1 MAPLAPE
8 HTPRTYGNW
17 RRPTSAG
24 LFGLGSLGTYALIG
38 GLIVVVLTVFVAGFL
53 AALVVLALIAVAT
66 VLVATRDSHGK
77 NFIQRASVR
86 VSWWFTR
93 SRGAHLY
100 RSGPLGRTA
109 WGTCQLPGIAAPLR
123 LSEHRDSYNR
133 PFALVYSPASGSYSI
148 VIESS
153 PDGASLVDPD
163 QVDSWVAKFG
173 HWLGTIG
180 DEPGLDAASITVE
193 TAPESGVRLRR
204 EIELNIDPDAPAFA
218 QQVLREV
225 AEAYPA
231 GASTVKA
238 YIALTYA
245 AALRG
250 GKKRTPEQ
258 VGHDLST
265 RLPGLTGEMLSSTGA
280 GAIRPLAAQELCELI
295 RTAYDPA
302 AATLIEEAR
311 MLGEAPDLPWSDVGP
326 AAAQAHWSGYHHD
339 SGYSQTWEMT
349 QAPRGIVQ
357 AEVLARLLAPHREID
372 RKRVTLIYRPL
383 DAAKAAALVEAD
395 LRAAEFISTT
405 NAKPKARDV
414 VAVRSARATASE
426 EASGAGL
433 INFAMLVTATV
444 FDADRKT
451 DAASAIDNIGATARL
466 KLRPVYGGQD
476 SAFAACLPL
485 GLVLP
490 KLLKVPAD
498 IREKL

>member
-1 MAPLAPE
+1 
-8 HTPRTYGNW
+8 
-17 RRPTSAG
+17 
-24 LFGLGSLGTYALIG
+24 
-38 GLIVVVLTVFVAGFL
+38 
-53 AALVVLALIAVAT
+53 
-66 VLVATRDSHGK
+66 
-77 NFIQRASVR
+77 
-86 VSWWFTR
+86 
-93 SRGAHLY
+93 
-100 RSGPLGRTA
+100 
-109 WGTCQLPGIAAPLR
+109 
-123 LSEHRDSYNR
+123 
-133 PFALVYSPASGSYSI
+133 
-148 VIESS
+148 
-153 PDGASLVDPD
+153 
-163 QVDSWVAKFG
+163 
-173 HWLGTIG
+173 
-180 DEPGLDAASITVE
+180 
-193 TAPESGVRLRR
+193 
-204 EIELNIDPDAPAFA
+204 
-218 QQVLREV
+218 
-225 AEAYPA
+225 
-231 GASTVKA
+231 
-238 YIALTYA
+238 
-245 AALRG
+245 
-250 GKKRTPEQ
+250 
-258 VGHDLST
+258 
-265 RLPGLTGEMLSSTGA
+265 MLSSTGA